1 MCKIRLFRN
10 LKKNKEKNTEINKT
24 NPNDMTI
31 NELDKYIENIKQ
43 VRNGK
48 INNAHKNFLKKYYIN
63 DKEIG
68 IITDIKDKYITTKI
82 FSFVSNK
89 IENFWYPIERLE
101 TLEII
106 SKEKFVDILTKK
118 IFKEF
123 NI

>member
-1 MCKIRLFRN
+1 MCKIRLFKN
-10 LKKNKEKNTEINKT
+10 FKKDKEKNTEINKT

-43 VRNGK
+43 VRSGK

-89 IENFWYPIERLE
+89 IENSWYPIERLE